1 MKRRP
6 SDYILAKNR
15 RKGRKSRPYR
25 RKLLR
30 KRLAPRLPISGF
42 PKSKM
47 VKLRY
52 SAEVILN
59 PPAVGVPTVHYFT
72 ANSMYDPDLT
82 GVGHQPRGFDEW
94 MNVYDHY
101 TVLGC
106 RATARWIPSASTDK
120 VPSAWGIALTDDA
133 SFPHASLGDVIES
146 VEGGKNYRLAGQS
159 ATTTGGIHPTVTRR
173 FSAKKFFGVK
183 AIVGQD
189 EYKGTAT
196 ANPTEMAHLALWA
209 CGPTVSDPDAIV
221 FQMTIDYI
229 AVLTERKGLA
239 RS

>member
-1 MKRRP
+1 MVKGKSMFKRTRRLAARYKKRR
-6 SDYILAKNR
+6 R
-15 RKGRKSRPYR
+15 RRA
-25 RKLLR
+25 
-30 KRLAPRLPISGF
+30 LAPRLPISGF

-59 PPAVGVPTVHYFT
+59 PPAVGVPAVHYFT

-82 GVGHQPRGFDEW
+82 GIGHQPRGFDEW

-106 RATARWIPSASTDK
+106 RATARWIPSSSTEK

-133 SFPHASLGDVIES
+133 SFPHASLGDIIES
-146 VEGGKNYRLAGQS
+146 VEGGRNYRLAGQS
-159 ATTTGGIHPTVTRR
+159 ATTTGGIRPSVSRR

-183 AIVGQD
+183 ALIGKD
-189 EYKGTAT
+189 EYKGTVST
-196 ANPTEMAHLALWA
+196 NPTEMAHLALWA
-209 CGPTVSDPDAIV
+209 CGPSVSDPDAIV